1 MEAKRFYNL
10 MYICI
15 LERNT
20 KTVKYV
26 VDAREMKLF
35 EETAIETM
43 GMPSLVL
50 MERAALAVAAEIRAY
65 AGTKLL
71 RAEEKRLLVVA
82 GSGNNGADGLAIAR
96 ILASEGWYVTVY
108 QAGAAGHCTRE
119 WERQHKIMGYYP
131 VRMVSNWPHEEYT
144 VMVDALFGIGLSRPV
159 QGEYADIIKE
169 MNRRKGF
176 RLSVDVPSGIH
187 ASTGRVMGEAVRA
200 DLTVTFGW
208 AKKGLLFY
216 PGAEYTGR
224 LAVREIGIDRV
235 CFEAAKETPGMFY
248 YDEPLGKLLPPRRAD
263 GHKGTFGKVLLIA
276 GFDQMPGAA
285 VLSARAAYRAGAGM
299 VKAVCP
305 DENRGILQM
314 AAPEVLWT
322 APQDW
327 RAGCEW
333 ADVIAI
339 GPGLGKNSRV
349 KEILTGVLTESN
361 LPIVLDADALNLIAG
376 DMRLQILTADQ
387 GKAGRALVL
396 TPHEGELSRLSGK
409 ALEQVTED
417 REHAARILS
426 RDLHCVLVCKGARTL
441 VCREQGE
448 NCVNLTGD
456 SGMGTAGSGDVLTGI
471 IAALLA
477 QGADAFSAASVGV
490 YLHGLAGERAARRY
504 SSYGLTAGELADAAG
519 EVIAGGAAYGEL

>member
-1 MEAKRFYNL
+1 M
-10 MYICI
+10 
-15 LERNT
+15 
-20 KTVKYV
+20 KYV

-35 EETAIETM
+35 EETVIEMM
-43 GMPSLVL
+43 GIPSLVL
-50 MERAALAVAAEIRAY
+50 MERAALAVAAEIQAY
-65 AGTKLL
+65 AGTRLL
-71 RAEEKRLLVVA
+71 REEEKSLLVVA
-82 GSGNNGADGLAIAR
+82 GSGNNGADGLALAR
-96 ILASEGWYVTVY
+96 IMSAEGWQVTVY
-108 QAGAAGHCTRE
+108 PVGAGGHCTRE

-131 VRMVSNWPHEEYT
+131 VREVSNWPHEEYT

-159 QGEYADIIKE
+159 QGEYAEIIRE

-176 RLSVDVPSGIH
+176 KLSVDVPSGIH
-187 ASTGRVMGEAVRA
+187 AATGKVMGAAVRA

-216 PGAEYTGR
+216 PGAEYAGR

-235 CFEAAKETPGMFY
+235 CFEAVGEKPGMFY
-248 YDEPLGKLLPPRRAD
+248 YDEPVGKLMPPRRAD
-263 GHKGTFGKVLLIA
+263 GHKGSFGKVLLIA

-285 VLSARAAYRAGAGM
+285 VLSSRAAYRAGAGM
-299 VKAVCP
+299 VKVVCP
-305 DENRGILQM
+305 EENRGILQT
-314 AAPEVLWT
+314 AVPEVLWT
-322 APQDW
+322 PPQDW

-349 KEILTGVLTESN
+349 KEILTGVLAETS
-361 LPIVLDADALNLIAG
+361 LPVVLDADALNLIAG
-376 DMRLQILTADQ
+376 DMSLQILTADQ

-409 ALEQVTED
+409 TLEQVTED

-441 VCREQGE
+441 VCREHGE

-456 SGMGTAGSGDVLTGI
+456 SGMGTAGSGDVLTGV

-490 YLHGLAGERAARRY
+490 YLHGLAGEKAALRS
-504 SSYGLTAGELADAAG
+504 SSYGLTAGELADAVGEAIAG
-519 EVIAGGAAYGEL
+519 EAGYTGL

>member
-176 RLSVDVPSGIH
+176 KLSVDVPSGIH

-361 LPIVLDADALNLIAG
+361 LPMVLDADALNLIAG